1 MESIMS
7 RLAHQSFLVLILAVL
22 STGFVQGQ
30 TTDNNKPLTNDAVLK
45 LVHAG
50 FKEKTIISIIDAR
63 PPSYDLSPE
72 RMIELKRNRV
82 SENIILAMLNRQQ
95 GLTLGDENW
104 DNDSFFRK
112 SEKQKDNST
121 SKGGQNET
129 DIFGSS
135 GSGQSSTRTR
145 GGASSDQ
152 AGDTM
157 TTGTATV
164 RIIRPPTEA
173 SSAPLKMEKTPS
185 LTNDSIIELVE
196 AGFSEG
202 TIVRRI
208 EQSPVDFDLSPAQVT
223 DLKKHR
229 VGDKILSAMKSAM
242 GTDSGAGKSGPLS
255 NGSSK
260 PQ

>member
-7 RLAHQSFLVLILAVL
+7 RLMHRSFLVLILAVL
-22 STGFVQGQ
+22 STGFVGAQ
-30 TTDNNKPLTNDAVLK
+30 TTDNHTPLTNDAVLK
-45 LVHAG
+45 LVRAR
-50 FKEKTIISIIDAR
+50 FKEKTVISIIDSR
-63 PPSYDLSPE
+63 PPAFDLSPDS
-72 RMIELKRNRV
+72 MIQLKKSGV

-95 GLTLGDENW
+95 GMALGDENW
-104 DNDSFFRK
+104 ENDPFFKK
-112 SEKQKDNST
+112 SDKQKDNSI
-121 SKGGQNET
+121 SKGAQNQQ

-145 GGASSDQ
+145 GGASTDA

-164 RIIRPPTEA
+164 RIIRPPSET
-173 SSAPLKMEKTPS
+173 SSAPLKLEKTPS

-208 EQSPVDFDLSPAQVT
+208 EQSPVDFDLSPARVT
-223 DLKKHR
+223 DLRKHR
-229 VGDKILSAMKSAM
+229 VGDKILTAMRSAM
-242 GTDSGAGKSGPLS
+242 GDDSGAGKTGPLS